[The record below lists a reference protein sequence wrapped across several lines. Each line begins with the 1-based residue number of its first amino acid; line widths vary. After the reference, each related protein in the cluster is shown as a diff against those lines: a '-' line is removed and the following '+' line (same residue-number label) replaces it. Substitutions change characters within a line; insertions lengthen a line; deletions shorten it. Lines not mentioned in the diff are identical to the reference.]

1 MLLADPEDT
10 WDPSRRTFDT
20 RAIHQALAQSAHTI
34 EQVYIAF
41 GYERE
46 GDEARRIFQL
56 PTKEGCGVERC
67 VSRNG
72 RGTLAFPRLKQ
83 LFLRTSDLSASF
95 FPSLLLG
102 SPKIQSLW
110 ITHSPTSHSSHF
122 EVPLTALPD
131 LVELN
136 INLPF
141 ALSSA
146 DNSGLQNLVKNKSKL
161 RDLVLSED
169 VPLEVM
175 FAGEEGKNI
184 ETFTT
189 WGGVSKSLLKVVNDK
204 LMGLREM
211 SFEGSSWSD
220 EDLSIVRCPFS
231 SGSPCA
237 VPDRNLLTSFQRAI
251 PSLIS
256 NLKGLRT
263 IEIPYPFL
271 PSEDV
276 APTFLTYLHEASL
289 SPTQH
294 DPWLEA
300 AALSLFK
307 THLPSMMPGIKAFA
321 DQTGVETVVLLSENT
336 EWRWTIGET
345 EVELKMN
352 FRPVVGGEIFGGG
365 FTAPREEAWSL
376 GSVETF

>member
-1 MLLADPEDT
+1 MSMADPEDT

-56 PTKEGCGVERC
+56 PAKEGCGVERC
-67 VSRNG
+67 ISRNG
-72 RGTLAFPRLKQ
+72 RKTLAFPRLKQ

-102 SPKIQSLW
+102 SPKMQSLW

-122 EVPLTALPD
+122 EVPLAALPD

-141 ALSSA
+141 APSSW
-146 DNSGLQNLVKNKSKL
+146 DHSGLQNLVKNKSKL

-175 FAGEEGKNI
+175 FVGEEGKDI

-204 LMGLREM
+204 LVGLREL

-220 EDLSIVRCPFS
+220 EDLSIVRCSTLGARLAPSLTEVSLPPSARNPFPHFKPQES
-231 SGSPCA
+231 ANDRDA
-237 VPDRNLLTSFQRAI
+237 VP
-251 PSLIS
+251 
-256 NLKGLRT
+256 
-263 IEIPYPFL
+263 L
-271 PSEDV
+271 PSVRRRRTDLPHLPTRSPPV
-276 APTFLTYLHEASL
+276 AFPTRPMARSGRSL
-289 SPTQH
+289 ALQDPPPKH
-294 DPWLEA
+294 DPGHQ
-300 AALSLFK
+300 SL
-307 THLPSMMPGIKAFA
+307 
-321 DQTGVETVVLLSENT
+321 
-336 EWRWTIGET
+336 R
-345 EVELKMN
+345 
-352 FRPVVGGEIFGGG
+352 
-365 FTAPREEAWSL
+365 
-376 GSVETF
+376 